1 MFMGFSRGRY
11 PTVWFASPNYFA
23 QIALRTFGPILTLRA
38 ETDFVFLGS
47 KTIEDD
53 DCSHEIHRHFLLAR
67 NTMTNQDRVLK
78 SRVHTL
84 LTKVLIVK
92 AMVFP
97 VVI

>member
-1 MFMGFSRGRY
+1 MFKKLM
-11 PTVWFASPNYFA
+11 ASSLITSW
-23 QIALRTFGPILTLRA
+23 QLDGEKVET

-97 VVI
+97 CMDVRAGQ